1 MQRQLVGFLL
11 LLALVALLP
20 TRANAQSEADKLRD
34 ALRSLTAQ
42 TRTLE
47 AERGALQSKLA
58 DSDREKDRLS
68 HDLDAA
74 KDEVKKLEKEERDA
88 VEEFNRRLTES
99 QDTLGKWKSAYE
111 EAATVARTKEAER
124 QKLESE
130 TTALKSST
138 QACQLKNV
146 ELVKVGRELLKRYQ
160 ESTSVVTSEPLIGI
174 GGVEIK
180 NLLQDYGD
188 KIRDQ
193 KATP

>member
-47 AERGALQSKLA
+47 SERGALQSKLA

-138 QACQLKNV
+138 QACQQKNV